1 MKRLCRQCLILLL
14 GAVAAGMQPSMLA
27 ADEAP
32 ATRLEIRNPSST
44 LDDGVWVVDA
54 DLVIELHDPL
64 LEALHSGVA
73 LTFVAEF
80 EVLRPRNWWFDDTVA
95 HVEQRWRV
103 SYHALSRQYL
113 LINLNTREV
122 QTFYGLQAL
131 LERMG
136 RLRHFPVIDNRL
148 LRGGGPYDL
157 AMRLRLDGDALPLPL
172 RLRAW
177 TSSRWGP
184 ASDWVRWRLR

>member
-1 MKRLCRQCLILLL
+1 M
-14 GAVAAGMQPSMLA
+14 
-27 ADEAP
+27 
-32 ATRLEIRNPSST
+32 
-44 LDDGVWVVDA
+44 
-54 DLVIELHDPL
+54 
-64 LEALHSGVA
+64 A
-73 LTFVAEF
+73 LTFVVEF

-148 LRGGGPYDL
+148 LTGEGPYDV
-157 AMRLRLDGDALPLPL
+157 AMRLSLDSDALPLPL